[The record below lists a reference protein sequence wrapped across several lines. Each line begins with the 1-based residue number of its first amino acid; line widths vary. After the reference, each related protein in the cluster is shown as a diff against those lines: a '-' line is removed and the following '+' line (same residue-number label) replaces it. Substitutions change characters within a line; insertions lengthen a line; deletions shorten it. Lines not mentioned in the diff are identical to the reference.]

1 MYKPLAIFSLVLCLS
16 LINTF
21 STSAKFQAPQLP
33 KEVATISVVQTPDGP
48 QLKIQAGDL
57 VCTTKE
63 LKAQRKKEEPW
74 TVKPVGGQVEMRRG
88 DKVNKGPIIKVLLR
102 F

>member
-1 MYKPLAIFSLVLCLS
+1 MWKPLKIFSLGIS
-16 LINTF
+16 LLLICTF

-63 LKAQRKKEEPW
+63 LKAQRIKEEPW

-88 DKVNKGPIIKVLLR
+88 DKVNQGPIIKVLIR